1 MFDNQFEK
9 IKGLIKKEGE
19 QNNKKKIESL
29 VVFLIILII
38 TILAINTIWNEDKK
52 ENTVDDRI

>member
-1 MFDNQFEK
+1 MFDKQFEK

>member
-1 MFDNQFEK
+1 MITFEK